1 MGQGLVIL
9 VLLYGISPLDLIPD
23 VVPFVGWLDDATL
36 LLLLLWGWELCLP
49 GAVRAALAE
58 RGRPP
63 WPCPLHRP
71 LI

>member
-1 MGQGLVIL
+1 MIL

-49 GAVRAALAE
+49 GVVRAALTE
-58 RGRPP
+58 RE
-63 WPCPLHRP
+63 
-71 LI
+71 